1 MHQFSRFPYG
11 INHPDNASFFAE
23 DSTRMI
29 DVSIEV
35 PHIADGDG
43 DKDQQARDFLN
54 SYIEDFA
61 DYFDNAVIKQEGDYA
76 VLTTSVEV
84 EGDTTEAAQDH
95 AYDIVMYE
103 LCPQIDEVFEDYSIS
118 YAGE

>member
-1 MHQFSRFPYG
+1 MYQFSRFPYG
-11 INHPDNASFFAE
+11 INHPDSAAFFAE
-23 DSTRMI
+23 DSTRMM

-35 PHIADGDG
+35 PHVPSGDG
-43 DKDQQARDFLN
+43 DENQQARDFLN
-54 SYIEDFA
+54 SHIEDFA
-61 DYFDNAVIKQEGDYA
+61 DYFDNATIEQQGDYA

-103 LCPQIDEVFEDYSIS
+103 LCPEIDEVFEDYSIS

>member
-11 INHPDNASFFAE
+11 INHPNNASFFAG
-23 DSTRMI
+23 DSTRMM

-35 PHIADGDG
+35 PHVPSGDG
-43 DKDQQARDFLN
+43 DKDQQARDFFN

-61 DYFDNAVIKQEGDYA
+61 DYFDNATIEQQGDYA

-103 LCPQIDEVFEDYSIS
+103 LCPEIDEVFEDYSIS
-118 YAGE
+118 YAGK